1 MTMNALELDPQ
12 EEIEQIVTAIQVQVG
27 SRLRRKGVVL
37 GLSGGIDSSVCA
49 ALAVKALGKDR
60 VLGLLMPERDSSPDS
75 LRLGKLSADSLGM
88 PWALEDITATLDGV
102 GCYRRRDDAIRSVIP
117 EYGTGYQCKI
127 ALAEGSAYA
136 MQSVFVRAPDGTEKS
151 ARLTLEA
158 YRGIVAATS
167 FKQRVRK
174 MMEYYHADLH
184 HYAVIGTPNRL
195 EYDQGFFV
203 KNGDGAADLKPIAH
217 LYKGQVYQL
226 ARYLGV
232 PEEIQQ
238 RPPTTDT
245 FPMEQTQEEFYFS
258 LPLAK
263 FDRCL
268 YGRIHGIPPEQVA
281 AQFGGELTADEVAA
295 AYKQIDNR
303 RAATRYLH
311 LGPLLVES
319 GAIVEAA

>member
-1 MTMNALELDPQ
+1 
-12 EEIEQIVTAIQVQVG
+12 
-27 SRLRRKGVVL
+27 
-37 GLSGGIDSSVCA
+37 
-49 ALAVKALGKDR
+49 VKALGKDR

-88 PWALEDITATLDGV
+88 PWALEDITATLEGV

-117 EYGTGYQCKI
+117 EYGHGYQCKI

-136 MQSVFVRAPDGTEKS
+136 MQSVVVRAPDGSEKS

-226 ARYLGV
+226 ARVLGV
-232 PEEIQQ
+232 PEEIQK

-268 YGRIHGIPPEQVA
+268 YGRIHNIAPEQLA
-281 AQFGGELTADEVAA
+281 AQPGCELTADEVAA
-295 AYKQIDNR
+295 RRRSRRRLQADRQPAR
-303 RAATRYLH
+303 RHPLPAPRAAAGRGRLH
-311 LGPLLVES
+311 RPARLGAKNPGQTTVSEKRGRTPIS
-319 GAIVEAA
+319 GRSVQPAVQLA